1 MTQIATTLSK
11 GLVVNAEERST
22 AVSREQGSRMQNPS
36 IQYLHTRGG
45 QTAAETAFWA
55 CYHALTKL
63 RLSFTS
69 FFYWSFI
76 WTDLKKSD
84 LKVILI
90 PNVNQRTSTMNTTPD
105 MGNLGN
111 LFQFLKV
118 TALDNWLNDNSR

>member
-1 MTQIATTLSK
+1 MTQIGTTLSK
-11 GLVVNAEERST
+11 GLVMNAEERST
-22 AVSREQGSRMQNPS
+22 AISREQGSRMQNPS

-45 QTAAETAFWA
+45 QTGTETAFWG
-55 CYHALTKL
+55 CYHSPTKL
-63 RLSFTS
+63 HLSFTS

-105 MGNLGN
+105 MGNLSN
-111 LFQFLKV
+111 IFQFLKV
-118 TALDNWLNDNSR
+118 TVLDNWLSDNSR